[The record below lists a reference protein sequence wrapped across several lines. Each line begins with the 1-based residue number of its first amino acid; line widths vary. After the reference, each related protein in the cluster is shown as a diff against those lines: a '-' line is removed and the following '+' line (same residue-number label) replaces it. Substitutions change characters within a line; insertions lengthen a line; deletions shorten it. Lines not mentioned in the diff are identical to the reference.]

1 MKRTMLAGVLVGTA
15 LALSAASA
23 QVTQLD
29 FGRDEYN
36 ANCRVCHGQAGKGDG
51 SYGDLLKTRVP
62 DLTTLSKRNGGVF
75 PFDNVTR
82 TIDGRGMPRAHGTS
96 EMPIWGEAYTDK
108 GAQYFQGHA
117 YNTEAYVQARMLAL
131 TEYVYYLQAR

>member
-1 MKRTMLAGVLVGTA
+1 MKRAILASALLGTA
-15 LALSAASA
+15 LALSTASA
-23 QVTQLD
+23 QITRAD

-51 SYGDLLKTRVP
+51 SFGDLLKTRIP

-75 PFDNVTR
+75 PFDKIVR
-82 TIDGRGMPRAHGTS
+82 TIDGREMPRAHGTS
-96 EMPIWGEAYTDK
+96 EMPIWGVTYTEK

-117 YNTEAYVQARMLAL
+117 YNSEAYVQARILAL
-131 TEYVYYLQAR
+131 TEYVHMLQAR